1 MSEPGKAR
9 SGLSRLRDQALAFG
23 QKDGLRRLVRHGPFA
38 MAASSLP
45 GAVNYVAILY
55 LTYLSSAA
63 ETGRYRLLFSWF
75 ALYGLASVFESNKV
89 FIRSIAENDKSSTV
103 GLFVTRLIFSGAAFV
118 VTLGVW
124 AVGLAIHRPVPG
136 ELVWIALIA
145 LFFYPANA
153 YQSYYQVK
161 SWFMLFFASELVKY
175 GVALVVLLAML
186 HFGFSIVQAVLAQFV
201 VMAAFHLIFFGFSV
215 ATFIDWQTI
224 AGGWRQMLFSPASRE
239 AQSLSLANFLPS
251 TLEHVDKMVVGAV
264 FGLQTLGLYTLG
276 FSTGRFIYNA
286 LKPALYI
293 YYKRFVSRLPTQGLL
308 WMLGIGFSAFGA
320 LLSIAFLMAVA
331 SIPALAPFRGTQMVT
346 IILFLSYGIGMVDA
360 VYLQAYSINKDTE
373 SNHILIANTLAS
385 VACLGLFGV
394 AALLTGPVALALFA
408 LHYPLRHGLS
418 VSIVSLLSRRSVAM
432 KALDDRPPQAKVRT

>member
-1 MSEPGKAR
+1 MSEPGTAGG
-9 SGLSRLRDQALAFG
+9 GLSRLKDQAIALG
-23 QKDGLRRLVRHGPFA
+23 KKEGLRRLIRHGPFA

-55 LTYLSSAA
+55 LTYLSSAT
-63 ETGRYRLLFSWF
+63 ETGSYRLLFSWF

-89 FIRSIAENDKSSTV
+89 FIRSIAEGDKSSTV
-103 GLFVTRLIFSGAAFV
+103 GLFVTRVIFSGAAFLI
-118 VTLGVW
+118 TLALW
-124 AVGLAIHRPVPG
+124 AVGHAIHRPIVPG

-153 YQSYYQVK
+153 YQSFYQVK

-175 GVALVVLLAML
+175 GVALVVLLVML
-186 HFGFSIVQAVLAQFV
+186 HLGFPIVQAVLAQFV
-201 VMAAFHLIFFGFSV
+201 VMALFHLIFFGFSV
-215 ATFIDWQTI
+215 GTFLDWQAI
-224 AGGWRQMLFSPASRE
+224 ASGWKSMLFSPASRE

-251 TLEHVDKMVVGAV
+251 TLEHVDKMVISAV
-264 FGLQTLGLYTLG
+264 FGLQTLGIYTLG

-293 YYKRFVSRLPTQGLL
+293 YYKRFVSRLPTQRLL

-320 LLSIAFLMAVA
+320 LLSIAFLAAVA
-331 SIPALAPFRGTQMVT
+331 RIPALAPFRGTQMVT
-346 IILFLSYGIGMVDA
+346 VILFLSYGIGMVDA
-360 VYLQAYSINKDTE
+360 VYLQAYSINKDTP
-373 SNHILIANTLAS
+373 SGHILVANTLAS
-385 VACLGLFGV
+385 VACLALFGI

-418 VSIVSLLSRRSVAM
+418 VGIVSLLSRRASFAR
-432 KALDDRPPQAKVRT
+432 A